1 MFHYFQI
8 QANFFIMTNIKI
20 DESWKIE
27 LIDEFNSSY
36 MSELRLFLKEQLQM
50 KKKIFPPMHK
60 VFDAFNLT
68 PLDKVK
74 VVIVGQDPYHGEGQA
89 NGLSFSVGEFMKIP
103 PSLQNIFKELF
114 TDLRLTSPQNGNLEY
129 WAKQGVLMLNSS
141 LTVEKGLP
149 GSHQGKGWEKFT
161 NEVLKIINE
170 KKENIVFILWGKKA
184 QEKGSF
190 LDRKRHLVIESVHPS
205 PFSVHNG
212 FFGSKPF
219 SKTNQYLKNNNIQP
233 IDWQL

>member
-1 MFHYFQI
+1 MDNLNFQ
-8 QANFFIMTNIKI
+8 NIK
-20 DESWKIE
+20 
-27 LIDEFNSSY
+27 
-36 MSELRLFLKEQLQM
+36 
-50 KKKIFPPMHK
+50 
-60 VFDAFNLT
+60 
-68 PLDKVK
+68 
-74 VVIVGQDPYHGEGQA
+74 
-89 NGLSFSVGEFMKIP
+89 
-103 PSLQNIFKELF
+103 
-114 TDLRLTSPQNGNLEY
+114 NGNLEY

>member
-1 MFHYFQI
+1 M
-8 QANFFIMTNIKI
+8 ANINI

-27 LIDEFNSSY
+27 LIDEFNSTY
-36 MSELRLFLKEQLQM
+36 MSELRVFLKKQLLL
-50 KKKIFPPMHK
+50 KKKIYPPMNK
-60 VFDAFNLT
+60 IFNAFNLT

-89 NGLSFSVGEFMKIP
+89 NGLSFSVEEFMKIP
-103 PSLQNIFKELF
+103 PSLQNIFRELF

-141 LTVEKGLP
+141 LTVEKGMP

-161 NEVLKIINE
+161 NKVLKIINE
-170 KKENIVFILWGKKA
+170 KKHNIVFILWGKKA
-184 QEKGSF
+184 QEKGDF
-190 LDRKRHLVIESVHPS
+190 LDRDRHLVIESVHPS

-219 SKTNQYLKNNNIQP
+219 SKINRYLNANDLPP
-233 IDWQL
+233 INWNLK

>member
-60 VFDAFNLT
+60 VFNAFNLT

-149 GSHQGKGWEKFT
+149 GYKQGKEWKKFT
-161 NEVLKIINE
+161 NEVLKIIN
-170 KKENIVFILWGKKA
+170 KKKK
-184 QEKGSF
+184 KYCIHIMG
-190 LDRKRHLVIESVHPS
+190 
-205 PFSVHNG
+205 
-212 FFGSKPF
+212 
-219 SKTNQYLKNNNIQP
+219 
-233 IDWQL
+233 